1 MEACLSHPIFDPVRP
16 ALARL
21 AREPDWP
28 DCTRL
33 NALARELGAAPRT
46 ASGRPVR
53 FASPPGDDA
62 NYEMRVHASGA
73 VATRAHNW
81 HDLFNALAWLSFP
94 RVKSAL
100 NARHAA
106 QIPRESGQRGPL
118 RDLLTIFDEGGVIV
132 AFSAPSL
139 VELIRSFRWRE
150 LFWRRREQVLH
161 SLRFVVVGHAVLEQ
175 ARRPWPGITCKALFV
190 PVATALL
197 DAPAQ
202 PLRAHLDEQAARW
215 FVAAQDDLTPR
226 ALAPL
231 PVFGYPGWFPG
242 NDCEAFYAD
251 TRYFRPLGRATVQY
265 ARESAR
271 QPLRASTEES
281 PGSTER
287 DAG

>member
-1 MEACLSHPIFDPVRP
+1 MEACLSHPIYDPVRQ

-21 AREPDWP
+21 SGESEWP

-46 ASGRPVR
+46 ASGKPIR

-81 HDLFNALAWLSFP
+81 HDLFNALAWLAFP

-100 NARHAA
+100 NAQHAA
-106 QIPRESGQRGPL
+106 QIPHESGQRGPL

-132 AFSAPSL
+132 AFSEPSL

-150 LFWRRREQVLH
+150 LFWTRREQVLH

-190 PVATALL
+190 PVAAALL
-197 DAPAQ
+197 DAPAE

-215 FVAAQDDLTPR
+215 FVAARDDLTPR

-251 TRYFRPLGRATVQY
+251 TRYFRPLRRATVEY

-271 QPLRASTEES
+271 QPLRASAEES